1 MTDLAALFPLAADG
15 LGFAAGDEPLLS
27 DLSFELGAEGCTAVL
42 GPNGSGKSLL
52 LRLCH
57 GMLRPTVGSI
67 RWGSA
72 TPAQAATVQAMVFQS
87 PALLNRSVRANIDYA
102 LKVRRMPAG
111 DRQRIVAE
119 ALERCGLGAV
129 AGRNALVLSGG
140 ERQKLAIAR
149 AWATRPQA
157 LLMDEP
163 TSELDPQATQE
174 IEGMTRLIAGQ
185 GVRVI
190 MATHDMAQT
199 RKLADDVLFLDGGR
213 LQAHLPTREFFQYQG
228 DGVMRHFAQ
237 AASLRE

>member
-1 MTDLAALFPLAADG
+1 MTATLFPLTADG
-15 LGFAAGDEPLLS
+15 LSFAAGGEPLLS
-27 DLSFELGAEGCTAVL
+27 ELSFELGAEGCTAVL

-57 GMLRPTVGSI
+57 GMLQPTAGSV

-72 TPAQAATVQAMVFQS
+72 TPAHAAAVQAMIFQS

-102 LKVRRMPAG
+102 LKVRRMPPK
-111 DRQRIVAE
+111 DRRHIVAE
-119 ALERCGLGAV
+119 AMERCGLEAV
-129 AGRNALVLSGG
+129 ARRNALVLSGG

-149 AWATRPQA
+149 AWATRPKA

-163 TSELDPQATQE
+163 TSELDPRATRE
-174 IEGMTRLIAGQ
+174 IEGMIRLIAGQ

-228 DGVMRHFAQ
+228 DGVMRHFVQ
-237 AASLRE
+237 PDASRE